1 MIREL
6 AAHTA
11 DKKNV
16 IGYQIDNE
24 TKHHGNM
31 GKEIQ
36 KLFLDYLKQKY
47 ITTDR
52 FNDTLASLTG
62 AILSQVGMIFQI

>member
-1 MIREL
+1 MLRKL

-24 TKHHGNM
+24 AKHHGNM

-36 KLFLDYLKQKY
+36 KLFLDYLKQKF

-52 FNDTLASLTG
+52 FNDTFGLAYWSNFYLQLG
-62 AILSQVGMIFQI
+62 